1 MEAPTMIYVLLI
13 FQAALVLGIVLFTLG
28 FLFTSLKENEPRAAM
43 MAGALS
49 VFLIGMELAIYFFY
63 TLGFFFHFAG
73 MLVLVGAW
81 AATGAAIYFL
91 CRRAGPNQRALKGVD
106 GYIVGQ
112 AQRFD
117 EREQV
122 FARERSL
129 RPDSAE
135 YKEFYRLNPELESM
149 DSERRKAGG
158 LLGVPG
164 AIDRPGG
171 ASNVSAMEAAF
182 AIPPHFGKPESHS
195 PAVHATEENRS
206 AMSPAEATLRVKG
219 YARHLRAGVVGVAK
233 INPRWISVSRIFA
246 AFAKNAHAAVPP
258 ILFPMK
264 ISTSPRAL

>member
-1 MEAPTMIYVLLI
+1 
-13 FQAALVLGIVLFTLG
+13 LGIVLFTLG

-81 AATGAAIYFL
+81 VATGAAIYFL
-91 CRRAGPNQRALKGVD
+91 CRRAGPNQRALKGID
-106 GYIVGQ
+106 GYVVGR

-135 YKEFYRLNPELESM
+135 YKEFYRLHPELESM

-158 LLGVPG
+158 LLGVPNLNLWIRKEEKQAACWG
-164 AIDRPGG
+164 SLAPSIDRAGHPMFRQWRRRFRFHPISENLK
-171 ASNVSAMEAAF
+171 ATARRRMQ
-182 AIPPHFGKPESHS
+182 PELI
-195 PAVHATEENRS
+195 VH
-206 AMSPAEATLRVKG
+206 L
-219 YARHLRAGVVGVAK
+219 
-233 INPRWISVSRIFA
+233 
-246 AFAKNAHAAVPP
+246 
-258 ILFPMK
+258 
-264 ISTSPRAL
+264 